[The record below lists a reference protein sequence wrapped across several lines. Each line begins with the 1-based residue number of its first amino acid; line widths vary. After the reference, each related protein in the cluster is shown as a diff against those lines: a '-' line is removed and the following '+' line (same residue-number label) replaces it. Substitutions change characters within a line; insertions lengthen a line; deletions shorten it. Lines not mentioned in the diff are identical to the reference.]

1 MAPTVTQH
9 DNPSTKNKPC
19 VINGIPSTKVYIL
32 FETKLK
38 KFNEKKKKNN
48 IKNKLHNKYGKIKH
62 LMICDRSNL
71 PVTFENKMSTFK
83 CVL

>member
-1 MAPTVTQH
+1 MAPTVTPH

-19 VINGIPSTKVYIL
+19 VINDIPSTKVYIL

-38 KFNEKKKKNN
+38 KFNEKKKNN

-62 LMICDRSNL
+62 LMTFDRSNL
-71 PVTFENKMSTFK
+71 PVTFENKMPTFK
-83 CVL
+83 CDL